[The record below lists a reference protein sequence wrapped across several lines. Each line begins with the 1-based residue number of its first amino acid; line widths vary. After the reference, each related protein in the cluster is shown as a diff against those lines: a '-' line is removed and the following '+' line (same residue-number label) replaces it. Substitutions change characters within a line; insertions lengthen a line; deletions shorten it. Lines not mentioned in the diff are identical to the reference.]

1 MITHKQGKTIVPET
15 ERSPV
20 TQWIAHWTMVWRT
33 WFCRNAKV
41 AARQEVA
48 CVLPH
53 ARKFTARNCISV
65 DVHRLIPR
73 PTCACRLLK
82 CKKKFNCTHAER
94 LDTKLYS
101 SWARPITYSQLLHVV
116 NYPNYWCVQEHHDC
130 GEFTTS
136 LLWPVLRIVSIPF
149 LALMR
154 SRLTAMLSI
163 STVITNSSVYRSGYR
178 YLSEVL
184 SRAFFLLAVSHQ
196 SERDQE
202 ALPNER

>member
-1 MITHKQGKTIVPET
+1 
-15 ERSPV
+15 
-20 TQWIAHWTMVWRT
+20 MVWRT

-136 LLWPVLRIVSIPF
+136 LLWPG
-149 LALMR
+149 
-154 SRLTAMLSI
+154 T
-163 STVITNSSVYRSGYR
+163 VYRVHTFPRPYEKQVDGNVVYFHSHHEQFRVQIGLQILE
-178 YLSEVL
+178 LSVIADL
-184 SRAFFLLAVSHQ
+184 LFTSSLASVRAWSRGTAEWAIKPL
-196 SERDQE
+196 
-202 ALPNER
+202 